1 MRRQRYEVPRDR
13 RPSLV
18 TPRHKVMVSDLD
30 IVVYSFGLLAALFA
44 VASALFG
51 VASLL

>member
-1 MRRQRYEVPRDR
+1 MA
-13 RPSLV
+13 
-18 TPRHKVMVSDLD
+18 SDLD

-44 VASALFG
+44 MASALFG